1 MTERQLTQRFLKQ
14 LLVEYPQ
21 HFWYKIG
28 DTFGGHKKPADMLC
42 CIHGNFVALE
52 FKKRS
57 GKLTDYQ
64 IFSINDIINA
74 GGQYHVGYF
83 SDDGK
88 ELHFENMVLTYKK
101 GRYENIENW
110 IKLFK

>member
-14 LLVEYPQ
+14 LKSEFPDHY
-21 HFWYKIG
+21 WYKIG

-42 CIHGNFVALE
+42 CINGFFHAIE
-52 FKKRS
+52 FKKGP

-64 IFSINDIINA
+64 LESINEIVDSN
-74 GGQYHVGYF
+74 GKYHVGYF

-88 ELHFENMVLTYKK
+88 ELHFEDITLYYKK
-101 GRYENIENW
+101 GRYQDVEIWIES
-110 IKLFK
+110 IT